1 MFSTDP
7 KLVSAYEKQFHEH
20 LSLCRPALFV
30 HRDTKDAYPCYR
42 DFFTRQG
49 ETAQLI
55 NSLSLCSMPRALL
68 ERYVR
73 ETEDTMWSSTFRLY
87 LDDLPNFESKL
98 KQVPFIDMCRL
109 FTAEEIRSG
118 RVPVGSSSQDYYGQP
133 WYTPETYCLHLSNIL
148 RLMDAYENYTFLPVY
163 EKEYPDYD
171 LFTNE
176 DSLALIVRTAKPLM
190 TLEIR
195 RQPMVVAFREHLLRK
210 ADTIGCGGIYRERVR
225 MELRALIQELDN

>member
-73 ETEDTMWSSTFRLY
+73 ETRTRCGAAPSGCIWTTF
-87 LDDLPNFESKL
+87 PIS
-98 KQVPFIDMCRL
+98 
-109 FTAEEIRSG
+109 
-118 RVPVGSSSQDYYGQP
+118 
-133 WYTPETYCLHLSNIL
+133 
-148 RLMDAYENYTFLPVY
+148 
-163 EKEYPDYD
+163 
-171 LFTNE
+171 
-176 DSLALIVRTAKPLM
+176 
-190 TLEIR
+190 
-195 RQPMVVAFREHLLRK
+195 
-210 ADTIGCGGIYRERVR
+210 
-225 MELRALIQELDN
+225 RAS